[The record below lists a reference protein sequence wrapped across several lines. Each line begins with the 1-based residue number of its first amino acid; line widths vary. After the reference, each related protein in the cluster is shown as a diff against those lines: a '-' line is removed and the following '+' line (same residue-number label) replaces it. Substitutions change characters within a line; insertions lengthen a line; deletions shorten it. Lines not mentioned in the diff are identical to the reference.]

1 MLLSGGHVGSREL
14 HLKLITRPVWEEVF
28 SQDGDGTGV
37 ISDAPKQGKNEATK
51 YWIFCFTNAFKRN
64 RSNKSK
70 MRHQKTLC

>member
-28 SQDGDGTGV
+28 SQDGDGTGM
-37 ISDAPKQGKNEATK
+37 ISDAQKRGKNEAPK
-51 YWIFCFTNAFKRN
+51 YWIFCFKRIKRN